1 VSAPLRPVANDRLH
15 TLAAA
20 LDPARMREVL
30 QPFAERLRGP
40 AARVDGVEV
49 EVLRRRNK
57 RCVQRYRL
65 SLADGSR
72 LGLVGKVFK
81 AGRGEPVFADMQEL
95 WARGFARRS
104 GDPVSMPEPLAFL
117 PELCLLVQEEVP
129 GVPLKDT
136 LADADAPR
144 RMRQLAR
151 VLTRLHGCGFRP
163 GAPFR
168 MRDHLSRCHPKL
180 PLLGL
185 ACPELEPEIDRLVKR
200 AIEVEGAFDESGF
213 TAIHGDFHMAQVH
226 VEGERAFLIDFDA
239 LCLADPAA
247 DLGNVLVFL
256 KGKARRLPDVPRLV
270 DAFLEAYF
278 EEMDPAIAARIPLYE
293 AITHLRRA
301 CKKLR
306 LKGPRWEKKVRR
318 MVAQAADCMAKV

>member
-1 VSAPLRPVANDRLH
+1 VSVPPEAIANDRLH
-15 TLAAA
+15 TLSAA
-20 LDPARMREVL
+20 LDPVGMREVL
-30 QPFAERLRGP
+30 QPFAERLRGRS
-40 AARVDGVEV
+40 ARIERIEI

-65 SLADGSR
+65 ALSDGTR

-95 WARGFARRS
+95 WRRGFARRA
-104 GDPVSMPEPLAFL
+104 DEPVSMPEPLGFL
-117 PELCLLVQEEVP
+117 PELGLLVQEEVP

-136 LADADAPR
+136 LADANAPR

-151 VLTRLHGCGFRP
+151 VLIRLHGCGFRP
-163 GAPFR
+163 GPPFR

-180 PLLGL
+180 PFLGL
-185 ACPELEPEIDRLVKR
+185 ACPDLEPEIERIVQR
-200 AIEVEGAFDESGF
+200 ALELERGFDESAC

-226 VEGERAFLIDFDA
+226 VEGERSFLIDFDA
-239 LCLADPAA
+239 LCLGDPAA

-256 KGKARRLPDVPRLV
+256 KGKAARLPSVPLLV
-270 DAFLEAYF
+270 EAFLEAYF
-278 EEMDPAIAARIPLYE
+278 EVMDPAIARRIPLYE
-293 AITHLRRA
+293 AVTHLRRA

-306 LKGPRWEKKVRR
+306 LQGPRWEKKVRR
-318 MVAQAADCMAKV
+318 MVARAADCIERA